1 VPIRALA
8 AATGLSV
15 GYLMPGE
22 SPGQLVTG
30 AVTFVSG
37 ATFAIEIGGTAVGTG
52 YDQEQVA
59 SGAVTIN
66 SGVTLS
72 IIDLNGFTPT
82 VGQSFVI
89 LDKVAAGAITGA
101 FTGLAQGATIAN
113 FLGSSLHAQ
122 ISYVGGDGNDLVLTV
137 TP

>member
-1 VPIRALA
+1 VR
-8 AATGLSV
+8 
-15 GYLMPGE
+15 
-22 SPGQLVTG
+22 
-30 AVTFVSG
+30 
-37 ATFAIEIGGTAVGTG
+37 GTAFGTG